1 MSGGLVHTGR
11 SGEVRRTGPVPSLT
25 AMTEPFDPIGSLSRI
40 LTAHGPLHEDVMA
53 EYLRDAGVA
62 DPDRVVRRLHLE
74 IDIPAKQLPDGR
86 WLWLPAVLAG
96 RVFTRRV
103 TESEVGGDVL
113 TITPDLAPIAVLC
126 DSAPYQR
133 LADGSTVHYVM
144 PGDDHLADRLEI
156 PAWAVDRGGVLAL
169 AVGTF
174 EELGVDDGDLIGLR
188 LDDSGLV
195 LERVSTATDSAA
207 GAQLAMQ
214 LGGQPQRVDA
224 LVWTACL
231 ADPTLFTQPGA
242 PLSEIVAE
250 RGLTQHGAWL
260 VPPEFNF
267 SRWVFEREWEKLAR
281 RHRLD
286 EDDALT
292 LITLLRLYRLMVI
305 PRLLG
310 SCPAEGGVKPA
321 AVEFGDIMDDVGAAL
336 ADPKIAEL
344 LARETL
350 RDGRLSAGGLRELA
364 DALAPRVPPSARVA
378 CQWLRAVACEREG
391 DVVGFER
398 ELLAA
403 EAMDGQWPLPLLDLA
418 EIASDRGDAEAALA
432 LLRRARASAD
442 HPLVYL
448 LRQHRCAP
456 RTDLGRN
463 ALCWCGSGRKYKK
476 CHLNG
481 LPLHDRVGWL
491 YHKAI
496 RHVLFGDWT
505 DLRYAAAWEWCRST
519 IVDDEDAFNA
529 ALADTLV
536 IDAVL
541 FEGGGFEEFLTVR
554 GPLLPDDEWALAQQ
568 WLLAPRAVFE
578 IEEVH
583 GDRGVTVRDVH
594 SGERHEVGVRMTS
607 LQLRRGQLVCA
618 RMAPDGTGLQLYALE
633 PISPQQRDPLAALL
647 AAGAD
652 PVELVAQLSG
662 DGESSVRRR
671 GVA

>member
-1 MSGGLVHTGR
+1 
-11 SGEVRRTGPVPSLT
+11 
-25 AMTEPFDPIGSLSRI
+25 MTEPFDPVGPLSRI
-40 LTAHGPLHEDVMA
+40 LTAHGPLHEDAIA
-53 EYLRDAGVA
+53 EYLRESGVA
-62 DPDRVVRRLHLE
+62 DPARALRRLHLE
-74 IDIPAKQLPDGR
+74 IDIPAGQLPDGR

-103 TESEVGGDVL
+103 TESEVDGDVL

-133 LADGSTVHYVM
+133 LADGSAVHYVM
-144 PGDDHLADRLEI
+144 QDDDR
-156 PAWAVDRGGVLAL
+156 GVLAL
-169 AVGTF
+169 TPGTF
-174 EELGVDDGDLIGLR
+174 EALGVESGDLIGLR
-188 LDDSGLV
+188 LGDAGLV
-195 LERVSTATDSAA
+195 LERVATATDSAA
-207 GAQLAMQ
+207 GARLAMQ
-214 LGGQPQRVDA
+214 LGGQPERVDA

-250 RGLTQHGAWL
+250 RGLTQLGAWL
-260 VPPEFNF
+260 APPEFNF

-292 LITLLRLYRLMVI
+292 LNTLLRLYRLMVI
-305 PRLLG
+305 PQLLKSG
-310 SCPAEGGVKPA
+310 PSGDSVEPADD
-321 AVEFGDIMDDVGAAL
+321 FGDIMDDVGAAL

-350 RDGRLSAGGLRELA
+350 RDGRFSAGGLRGLA
-364 DALAPRVPPSARVA
+364 DALAPRVPPSAQVA

-432 LLRRARASAD
+432 LLRRARATAD

-529 ALADTLV
+529 ALADPLV

-578 IEEVH
+578 IEDVH
-583 GDRGVTVRDVH
+583 GDRGVTIRNVH
-594 SGERHEVGVRMTS
+594 TSERNEAGVRMTD

-618 RMAPDGTGLQLYALE
+618 RLAPDGTGLQLYALE
-633 PISPQQRDPLAALL
+633 PISPQQRDPLASLL

-652 PVELVAQLSG
+652 PVELMAQLSG